1 MPRHCVFLHKPSFC
15 YLLTA
20 PMVFTCRLFDL
31 VLLTDDLSSDY
42 QEDIS
47 YHSLLQSLH
56 RDSYASEGD
65 SPSQE
70 GASPDLERI
79 TNAQLKQAS
88 LLTKECWDHT

>member
-1 MPRHCVFLHKPSFC
+1 
-15 YLLTA
+15 
-20 PMVFTCRLFDL
+20 MVFTCRLFDL

-56 RDSYASEGD
+56 RDSHASEWD

-70 GASPDLERI
+70 GTSPDSERI
-79 TNAQLKQAS
+79 TRTQLKQVR
-88 LLTKECWDHT
+88 L